1 MKCTSC
7 GGENKD
13 SAKACKKCG
22 FDFTAPVAWFP
33 DAKWHLKTL
42 GIIYAAVIVFYYG
55 VSAILSKMPRPY
67 ELRHIPIEM
76 TPWLAK
82 GGKVH
87 LPEDQLKAPAREP
100 DDPPAP
106 AAK

>member
-1 MKCTSC
+1 MKCASC
-7 GGENKD
+7 AGDKKD
-13 SAKACKKCG
+13 KVKACKKCRI
-22 FDFTAPVAWFP
+22 DFTAPVAWFP
-33 DAKWHLKTL
+33 DAKRHLKPL
-42 GIIYAAVIVFYYG
+42 GIIYAAVIVFYFG

-76 TPWLAK
+76 TPSLVK

-87 LPEDQLKAPAREP
+87 LPEDELKAPAREP